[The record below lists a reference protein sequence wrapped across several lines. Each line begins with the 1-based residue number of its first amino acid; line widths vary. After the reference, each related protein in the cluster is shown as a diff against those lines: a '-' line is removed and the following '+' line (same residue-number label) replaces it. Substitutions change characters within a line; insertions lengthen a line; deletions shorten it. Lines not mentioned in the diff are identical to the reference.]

1 MASSRISHA
10 ISRFA
15 FATTSTAAGLLWATA
30 ALASQG
36 PGGGPGTAGISP
48 TGDGCC
54 RPWSVGAGGR
64 RRADRRREAA
74 KLTAA
79 PVAAH
84 ARHDHRA
91 ARPVFLHVGCAA
103 IPHRIAA
110 GIIPGIDAVG
120 SRFVT
125 RIDAQARQRPPDTAL
140 RGYLGRQGLR
150 RLRRPHPLRRG
161 LRLGSGCGQRKN
173 PCQSQQYCRCPDP
186 HHDAHPN
193 LLWTVRSPI
202 AAPTSTGREIQLQN
216 RYAPLRNP
224 R

>member
-10 ISRFA
+10 ISRLA
-15 FATTSTAAGLLWATA
+15 FAATGLLWATA

-36 PGGGPGTAGISP
+36 PGGGPGTAGVSP
-48 TGDGCC
+48 NW
-54 RPWSVGAGGR
+54 RWLLSSMER
-64 RRADRRREAA
+64 RRWWSAPADRRREAA

-173 PCQSQQYCRCPDP
+173 ACQSQQYCRCPDP